1 MQDSRAKE
9 LLSPVQYLGFML
21 VGGVCTLISIGCR
34 ELVRV
39 TLGDDGVLR
48 YSISVLIA
56 YGVGMVAGFLLNRRY
71 TFDSQVNWTAFPR
84 FVLVGLVGMMSTLAL
99 SLALRPLL
107 AHLLNPRLS
116 GTAAFVAA
124 SLISSLLTY
133 PLNALLVFRKRRAR

>member
-1 MQDSRAKE
+1 MQEPRAEKP
-9 LLSPVQYLGFML
+9 LSPGQYLGFMF

-34 ELVRV
+34 ELVRL
-39 TLGDDGVLR
+39 TLGDDGALR
-48 YSISVLIA
+48 YSVSVLIA
-56 YGVGMVAGFLLNRRY
+56 YGVGMVAGFSLNRRY
-71 TFDSQVNWTAFPR
+71 TFDSPVKWTAFPR

-107 AHLLNPRLS
+107 AHLLDPRLS

-133 PLNALLVFRKRRAR
+133 PLNALLVFRKRRTR